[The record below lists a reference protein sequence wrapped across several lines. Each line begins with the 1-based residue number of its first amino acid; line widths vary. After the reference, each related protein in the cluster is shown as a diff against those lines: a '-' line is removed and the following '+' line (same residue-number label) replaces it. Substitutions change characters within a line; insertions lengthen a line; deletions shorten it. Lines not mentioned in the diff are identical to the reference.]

1 MKIIFDFYGISIN
14 LIKKIRVIWMIL
26 LLLYSTL
33 MFSQKNNTNSSPNF
47 IVILVDDQGWSGTSV
62 QMKKNDPSS
71 KSDYH
76 YTPNLEK
83 LAAKG
88 MRFSQ
93 AYSTSPVCAPSRYS
107 LQFGKSAARLNMI
120 RVQMS
125 TDHIDHKTEMT
136 IPKILKK
143 LNPKYVSAHFGKWGM
158 GISNSKLGV
167 NFGVDPSELGYDYSD
182 GKTANKDGGFQP
194 PEWKFSTSSDPK
206 KIYSLTQRS
215 ITFIEQQSKSNNPF
229 YLQLSHY
236 AVHSNIQ
243 ATKRSLAKYEKKE
256 KGEIHN
262 NVYFAALT
270 EDLDDSVGILL
281 NKLHELGIANNTYVI
296 YCSDNGAVPT
306 LPPRRKYKYSYNYP
320 LSRGKWDATEGG
332 IRIPFIISGP
342 NIEPNSFSDTPISL
356 ADVLPTIADL
366 AGHSDQRL
374 MKTIDGGT
382 IKKVLF
388 NSGNGKVKRQ
398 DDAFYFHVPYRNKI
412 AFGRPH
418 SSIIR
423 GLYKLI
429 KFHDNDELNLFD
441 LSCDIG
447 EQNNLAEKF
456 PSKAKKLEFKME
468 RYFKKHKTV
477 KWRKGIDWKFK
488 SIQEFNSFY

>member
-1 MKIIFDFYGISIN
+1 MTLIFDLFWIPMI
-14 LIKKIRVIWMIL
+14 LIRKIRIVYTIL
-26 LLLYSTL
+26 MLLSFNLV
-33 MFSQKNNTNSSPNF
+33 FSQKENNNSSPNF

-62 QMKKNDPSS
+62 QMKKGDTSS
-71 KSDYH
+71 MSDYH
-76 YTPNLEK
+76 HTPNLEK

-125 TDHIDHKTEMT
+125 TDHIDHTTEMT

-143 LNPKYVSAHFGKWGM
+143 VNPKYVSAHFGKWGM
-158 GISNSKLGV
+158 GIGNSKLGV
-167 NFGVDPSELGYDYSD
+167 NFGVHPSVLGYDYSD

-194 PEWKFSTSSDPK
+194 PEWKFSTSNDPK

-215 ITFIEQQSKSNNPF
+215 IDFIEQQSKSNNPF
-229 YLQLSHY
+229 FLQLSHY
-236 AVHSNIQ
+236 AVHSNIE
-243 ATKRSLAKYEKKE
+243 ATKRSLEKYEQKE
-256 KGEIHN
+256 KGKIHKN
-262 NVYFAALT
+262 TYFAALT

-281 NKLHELGIANNTYVI
+281 DKLQELGIANNTYVI

-306 LPPRRKYKYSYNYP
+306 LPPRKKYKHSYNFP

-332 IRIPFIISGP
+332 IRIPFIVSGP
-342 NIEPNSFSDTPISL
+342 KIKPNTFSDIPVSL
-356 ADVLPTIADL
+356 TDILPTIADL
-366 AGHSDQRL
+366 SGYSLRGQ
-374 MKTIDGGT
+374 MKTIDGGS

-388 NSGNGKVKRQ
+388 NSGFGKVKRQ
-398 DDAFYFHVPYRNKI
+398 DNGFYFHVPYQNHI

-418 SSIIR
+418 SSIIVDV
-423 GLYKLI
+423 YKLI
-429 KFHDNDELNLFD
+429 KFHDNGELNLFD
-441 LSCDIG
+441 LSNDIG

-456 PSKAKKLEFKME
+456 PLKAKKLDSKME
-468 RYFKKHKTV
+468 NYFKKHKTV
-477 KWRKGIDWKFK
+477 KWGKGIDWKFK
-488 SIQEFNSFY
+488 SIEEINSFY

>member
-1 MKIIFDFYGISIN
+1 MKLIFDFYGVSIN

-26 LLLYSTL
+26 LLLNSTL
-33 MFSQKNNTNSSPNF
+33 MFTQRDNNNSSPNF

-62 QMKKNDPSS
+62 QMKKGDASS

-125 TDHIDHKTEMT
+125 TDHIDHTTEMT

-143 LNPKYVSAHFGKWGM
+143 VNPKYVSAHFGKWGM

-167 NFGVDPSELGYDYSD
+167 NFGVHPSALGFDYSD

-215 ITFIEQQSKSNNPF
+215 ISFIEQQSKSNNPF

-243 ATKRSLAKYEKKE
+243 ATKRFLGKYEKKE

-281 NKLHELGIANNTYVI
+281 NKLHELGIANNTYVV

-306 LPPRRKYKYSYNYP
+306 LPPRRKYNHSYNYP

-342 NIEPNSFSDTPISL
+342 NIEPNSFSNTPISL

-366 AGHSDQRL
+366 AGHSDRRL
-374 MKTIDGGT
+374 MKTIDGGS

-398 DDAFYFHVPYRNKI
+398 DNGFYFHVPYRNKI
-412 AFGRPH
+412 AFDRPH
-418 SSIIR
+418 SSIIT
-423 GLYKLI
+423 GPYKLI

-441 LSCDIG
+441 LSSDIG

-456 PSKAKKLEFKME
+456 PNKAKKLESKME
-468 RYFKKHKTV
+468 RYFKTV
-477 KWRKGIDWKFK
+477 SYTHLRAH
-488 SIQEFNSFY
+488 ET

>member
-1 MKIIFDFYGISIN
+1 MTVSFDLFGIPIH
-14 LIKKIRVIWMIL
+14 LTRKIRAVWTIIL
-26 LLLYSTL
+26 MLGSTL
-33 MFSQKNNTNSSPNF
+33 MFSQKEMNNSSPNF

-62 QMKKNDPSS
+62 QMKKDDASS
-71 KSDYH
+71 MSDYH
-76 YTPNLEK
+76 HTPNLEK

-120 RVQMS
+120 RVQMN
-125 TDHIDHKTEMT
+125 TDHIDHTTKLT

-143 LNPKYVSAHFGKWGM
+143 VNPKYVTAHFGKWGM
-158 GISNSKLGV
+158 GISNSKMGID
-167 NFGVDPSELGYDYSD
+167 FGVHPSVIGYDYSD
-182 GKTANKDGGFQP
+182 GKTSNRDGGFQP
-194 PEWKFSTSSDPK
+194 PEWKFSTSEDPK

-215 ITFIEQQSKSNNPF
+215 ITFIEQQSKSKNPF

-243 ATKRSLAKYEKKE
+243 ATKRSLEKYEKKE
-256 KGEIHN
+256 KGKIHKN
-262 NVYFAALT
+262 AYFAALT

-281 NKLHELGIANNTYVI
+281 NKLQELGIANNTYVI

-306 LPPRRKYKYSYNYP
+306 LPPRRKYKNSYNYP

-332 IRIPFIISGP
+332 IRIPFIVSGP
-342 NIEPNSFSDTPISL
+342 RIKPNSFSDIPISL
-356 ADVLPTIADL
+356 TDILPTIADL
-366 AGHSDQRL
+366 SGYNLRGQ
-374 MKTIDGGT
+374 MKTIDGGS

-398 DDAFYFHVPYRNKI
+398 DNGFYFHVPYRNYI

-418 SSIIR
+418 SSII
-423 GLYKLI
+423 LDIYKLI
-429 KFHDNDELNLFD
+429 KFHDNGELNLFD
-441 LSCDIG
+441 LSNDIG
-447 EQNNLAEKF
+447 EQNNLAGKF
-456 PSKAKKLEFKME
+456 PLKAKKLDSKME
-468 RYFKKHKTV
+468 NYFKKYKTV
-477 KWRKGIDWKFK
+477 KWEKGIDWKFK
-488 SIQEFNSFY
+488 SIEEINSFY

>member
-1 MKIIFDFYGISIN
+1 MTLIFDLFWIPMILIRKISIVYTILMMLSFN
-14 LIKKIRVIWMIL
+14 LV
-26 LLLYSTL
+26 
-33 MFSQKNNTNSSPNF
+33 FSQKENNNSSPNF

-62 QMKKNDPSS
+62 QMKKGDASS
-71 KSDYH
+71 MSDYH
-76 YTPNLEK
+76 HTPNLEK

-125 TDHIDHKTEMT
+125 TDHIDHTTEMT

-143 LNPKYVSAHFGKWGM
+143 VNPKYVSAHFGKWGM
-158 GISNSKLGV
+158 GIGNSKLGV
-167 NFGVDPSELGYDYSD
+167 NFGVHPSVLGYDYSD

-194 PEWKFSTSSDPK
+194 PEWKFSTSNDPK
-206 KIYSLTQRS
+206 KIYSLTQKS
-215 ITFIEQQSKSNNPF
+215 IDFIEQQSKSNNPF
-229 YLQLSHY
+229 FLQLSHY
-236 AVHSNIQ
+236 AVHSNIE
-243 ATKRSLAKYEKKE
+243 ATKRSLEKYEQKE
-256 KGEIHN
+256 KGKIHKN
-262 NVYFAALT
+262 TYFAALT

-281 NKLHELGIANNTYVI
+281 DKLQELGIANNTYVI

-306 LPPRRKYKYSYNYP
+306 LPFRKKYKHSYNFP

-332 IRIPFIISGP
+332 IRIPFIFSGP
-342 NIEPNSFSDTPISL
+342 KIKPNTFSDIPVSL
-356 ADVLPTIADL
+356 TDILPTIADL
-366 AGHSDQRL
+366 SGYSLRGQ
-374 MKTIDGGT
+374 MKTIDGGS

-398 DDAFYFHVPYRNKI
+398 DNGFYFHVPYRNHI

-418 SSIIR
+418 SSIIVDI
-423 GLYKLI
+423 YKLI
-429 KFHDNDELNLFD
+429 KFHDNGELNLFD
-441 LSCDIG
+441 LSSDIG

-456 PSKAKKLEFKME
+456 PLKAKKLDSKME
-468 RYFKKHKTV
+468 NYFKKHKTV

-488 SIQEFNSFY
+488 SIEEINSFY

>member
-1 MKIIFDFYGISIN
+1 MTLIFDLFWIPMI
-14 LIKKIRVIWMIL
+14 LIRKIRIVYTIL
-26 LLLYSTL
+26 MLLSFNLV
-33 MFSQKNNTNSSPNF
+33 FSQKENNNSSPNF

-62 QMKKNDPSS
+62 QMKKGDTSS
-71 KSDYH
+71 MSDYH
-76 YTPNLEK
+76 HTPNLEK

-125 TDHIDHKTEMT
+125 TDHIDHTTEMT

-143 LNPKYVSAHFGKWGM
+143 VNPKYVSAHFGKWGM

-167 NFGVDPSELGYDYSD
+167 NFGVHPSVLGYDYSD

-194 PEWKFSTSSDPK
+194 PEWKFSTSNDPK

-215 ITFIEQQSKSNNPF
+215 IDFIEQQSKSNNPF
-229 YLQLSHY
+229 FLQLSHY
-236 AVHSNIQ
+236 AVHSNIE
-243 ATKRSLAKYEKKE
+243 ATKRSLEKYEQKE
-256 KGEIHN
+256 KGKIHKN
-262 NVYFAALT
+262 TYFAALT

-281 NKLHELGIANNTYVI
+281 DKLQELGIANNTYVI

-306 LPPRRKYKYSYNYP
+306 LPPRKKYKHSYNFP

-332 IRIPFIISGP
+332 IRIPFIVSGP
-342 NIEPNSFSDTPISL
+342 KIKPNTFSDIPVSL
-356 ADVLPTIADL
+356 TDILPTIADL
-366 AGHSDQRL
+366 SGYSLRGQ
-374 MKTIDGGT
+374 MKTIDGGS

-388 NSGNGKVKRQ
+388 NSGFGKVKRQ
-398 DDAFYFHVPYRNKI
+398 DNGFYFHVPYQNHI

-418 SSIIR
+418 SSIIVDV
-423 GLYKLI
+423 YKLI
-429 KFHDNDELNLFD
+429 KFHDNGELNLFD
-441 LSCDIG
+441 LSNDIG

-456 PSKAKKLEFKME
+456 PLKAKKLDSKME
-468 RYFKKHKTV
+468 NYFKKHKTV
-477 KWRKGIDWKFK
+477 KWGKGIDWKFK
-488 SIQEFNSFY
+488 SIDEINSFY

>member
-1 MKIIFDFYGISIN
+1 MTISFDFFGIPIY
-14 LIKKIRVIWMIL
+14 LTRKIWAVWTIL
-26 LLLYSTL
+26 LMLGSTL
-33 MFSQKNNTNSSPNF
+33 VFSQKEMNSSSPTF

-62 QMKKNDPSS
+62 QMKKGDASS
-71 KSDYH
+71 MSDYH

-83 LAAKG
+83 LATKG

-107 LQFGKSAARLNMI
+107 IQFGKSAARLNMI

-125 TDHIDHKTEMT
+125 TDHIDHTTEMT

-143 LNPKYVSAHFGKWGM
+143 VNPKYVTAHFGKWGM
-158 GISNSKLGV
+158 GISNSKMGID
-167 NFGVDPSELGYDYSD
+167 FGVYPSVLGYDYSD
-182 GKTANKDGGFQP
+182 GKTANRDGGFQP
-194 PEWKFSTSSDPK
+194 PEWKFSTSEDPK
-206 KIYSLTQRS
+206 KIYSLTRRS
-215 ITFIEQQSKSNNPF
+215 IAFIEQQAKSKNPF

-243 ATKRSLAKYEKKE
+243 ATKRSLEKYEKKD
-256 KGEIHN
+256 KGRIHKN
-262 NVYFAALT
+262 AYFAALT

-281 NKLHELGIANNTYVI
+281 NKLQELGITNNTYVI

-306 LPPRRKYKYSYNYP
+306 LPPKRKYKHSYNYP

-332 IRIPFIISGP
+332 LRIPFIVSGP
-342 NIEPNSFSDTPISL
+342 KIKPNTFSDIPVSL
-356 ADVLPTIADL
+356 ADVLPTIVDL
-366 AGHSDQRL
+366 AGYRDRRQ
-374 MKTIDGGT
+374 MKTIDGGS

-398 DDAFYFHVPYRNKI
+398 DDGFYFHVPYRNYI

-418 SSIIR
+418 SSIITDV
-423 GLYKLI
+423 YKLI

-441 LSCDIG
+441 LSRDIG
-447 EQNNLAEKF
+447 EQNNLAVEF
-456 PSKAKKLEFKME
+456 PIKAKKLESKME
-468 RYFKKHKTV
+468 DYFKKHKTV
-477 KWRKGIDWKFK
+477 KWGKGIDWKFK
-488 SIQEFNSFY
+488 SIQEINSFY

>member
-1 MKIIFDFYGISIN
+1 MTLIFDLFWIPMI
-14 LIKKIRVIWMIL
+14 LIRKIRIVYTIL
-26 LLLYSTL
+26 MLLSFNLV
-33 MFSQKNNTNSSPNF
+33 FSQKENNNSSPNF

-62 QMKKNDPSS
+62 QMKKGDTSS
-71 KSDYH
+71 MSDYH
-76 YTPNLEK
+76 HTPNLEK

-125 TDHIDHKTEMT
+125 TDHIDHTTEMT

-143 LNPKYVSAHFGKWGM
+143 VNPKYVSAHFGKWGM

-167 NFGVDPSELGYDYSD
+167 NFGVHPSVLGYDYSD

-194 PEWKFSTSSDPK
+194 PEWKFSTSNDPK

-215 ITFIEQQSKSNNPF
+215 IDFIEQQSKSNNPF
-229 YLQLSHY
+229 FLQLSHY
-236 AVHSNIQ
+236 AVHSNIE
-243 ATKRSLAKYEKKE
+243 ATKRSLEKYEQKE
-256 KGEIHN
+256 KGKIHKN
-262 NVYFAALT
+262 TYFAALT

-281 NKLHELGIANNTYVI
+281 DKLQELGIANNTYVI

-306 LPPRRKYKYSYNYP
+306 LPPRKKYKHSYNFP

-332 IRIPFIISGP
+332 IRIPFIVSGP
-342 NIEPNSFSDTPISL
+342 KIKPNTFSDIPVSL
-356 ADVLPTIADL
+356 TDILPTIADL
-366 AGHSDQRL
+366 SGYSLRGQ
-374 MKTIDGGT
+374 MKTIDGGS

-388 NSGNGKVKRQ
+388 NSGFGKVKRQ
-398 DDAFYFHVPYRNKI
+398 DNGFYFHVPYQNHI

-418 SSIIR
+418 SSIIVDV
-423 GLYKLI
+423 YKLI
-429 KFHDNDELNLFD
+429 KFHDNGELNLFD
-441 LSCDIG
+441 LSNDIG

-456 PSKAKKLEFKME
+456 PLKAKKLDSKIEN
-468 RYFKKHKTV
+468 YFKKHKTV
-477 KWRKGIDWKFK
+477 KWGKGIDWKFK
-488 SIQEFNSFY
+488 SIDEINSFY